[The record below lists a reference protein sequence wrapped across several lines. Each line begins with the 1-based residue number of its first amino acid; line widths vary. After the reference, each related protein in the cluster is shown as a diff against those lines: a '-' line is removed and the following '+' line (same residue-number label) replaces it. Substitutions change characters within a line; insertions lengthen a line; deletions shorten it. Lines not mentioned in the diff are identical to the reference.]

1 MPEPFPGVAME
12 DRKLAVLRAIV
23 EDYIQTSEP
32 VGSKSLADRHKLG
45 VSSATIRNDMAALEE
60 EGLIS
65 APHTSAG
72 RIPTDAGYRVF
83 VDKLNTIK
91 PLSSGERKAIQ
102 TFLDQAV
109 DLDDVMNRTVRLLA
123 QLTKQVALVQYP
135 TLGKSSIRHVELVN
149 AGEFRLLLIVIA
161 DTGRIEQR
169 VIESPIAITDELL
182 TELRTKFNSA
192 LDGQFFSE
200 VPNRISN
207 ITDQFNPTARPLVA
221 SVVATLIE
229 SVVAQAEDRIVVGGT
244 SNLTRIGTDFMT
256 SVGPV
261 LEALEEHVVLL
272 RLLGQAAEPDAI
284 TVRIGAENPVSELHS
299 TSVVTVGYG
308 SADESFAHLGVL
320 GPTRMDYANSM
331 TAVQAVAKYVGQ
343 ILMGK

>member
-1 MPEPFPGVAME
+1 ME

-32 VGSKSLADRHKLG
+32 VGSKALADRHNLG
-45 VSSATIRNDMAALEE
+45 VSSATIRNDMAALED

-72 RIPTDAGYRVF
+72 RVPTDAGYRVF

-91 PLSSGERKAIQ
+91 PLSVGERKAIQ

-135 TLGKSSIRHVELVN
+135 SLGRSAIRHIELVS

-169 VIESPIAITDELL
+169 VIESPIPITDELL
-182 TELRTKFNSA
+182 IELRTKFNAA
-192 LDGQFFSE
+192 LDGQYFTE
-200 VPNRISN
+200 VSNRLTG
-207 ITDQFNPTARPLVA
+207 ITDQFSTQAKPLVA

-229 SVVAQAEDRIVVGGT
+229 SVLAQSEDRVVVGGT
-244 SNLTRIGTDFMT
+244 SNLTRIGSDFLT

-272 RLLGQAAEPDAI
+272 RLLGEAAEPDAI
-284 TVRIGAENPVSELHS
+284 TVRIGHENPVEELHAA
-299 TSVVTVGYG
+299 SVVTVGYG
-308 SADESFAHLGVL
+308 SGAQSLAHMGVL
-320 GPTRMDYANSM
+320 GPTRMDYAASM
-331 TAVQAVAKYVGQ
+331 TSVRAVAKYVGQ

>member
-1 MPEPFPGVAME
+1 ME

-23 EDYIQTSEP
+23 QDYIQTNEP
-32 VGSKSLADRHKLG
+32 VGSKALADRHKLG

-72 RIPTDAGYRVF
+72 RIPTDAGYRIF

-91 PLSSGERKAIQ
+91 PLSTGERKAIQ

-135 TLGKSSIRHVELVN
+135 SLGRSAIRHIELVI
-149 AGEFRLLLIVIA
+149 AGEKRLLLIVIA

-169 VIESPIAITDELL
+169 VIESPIAINDELL
-182 TELRTKFNSA
+182 SELRTKFNTA
-192 LDGQFFSE
+192 LDGQYFTE
-200 VPNRISN
+200 VPSRLES
-207 ITDQFNPTARPLVA
+207 ITDQFAPNVRPLVA
-221 SVVATLIE
+221 SLVATLIE
-229 SVVAQAEDRIVVGGT
+229 SVAAQTEGRVVVGGT
-244 SNLTRIGTDFMT
+244 SNLARIGTDFLT

-272 RLLGQAAEPDAI
+272 RLMGEAAEPDAI
-284 TVRIGAENPVSELHS
+284 TVRIGHENPVEELHS
-299 TSVVTVGYG
+299 ASVVTAGYG
-308 SADESFAHLGVL
+308 SGSQSLAHMGVL
-320 GPTRMDYANSM
+320 GPTRMDYASSM
-331 TAVQAVAKYVGQ
+331 TSVRAVANYVGQ

>member
-1 MPEPFPGVAME
+1 ME

-32 VGSKSLADRHKLG
+32 VGSKALADRHQLG

-72 RIPTDAGYRVF
+72 RIPTDAGYRMF
-83 VDKLNTIK
+83 VDKLSTIK

-109 DLDDVMNRTVRLLA
+109 DLDDVMGRTVRLLA

-135 TLGKSSIRHVELVN
+135 SLGRSAIRHIELVT
-149 AGEFRLLLIVIA
+149 AGEMRLLLIVIA

-169 VIESPIAITDELL
+169 VIDSPIAITDELL
-182 TELRTKFNSA
+182 GELRTKFNSA
-192 LDGQFFSE
+192 LDGQYFTE
-200 VPNRISN
+200 VPSRLVD
-207 ITDQFNPTARPLVA
+207 ITELFAPETQPLVA
-221 SVVATLIE
+221 SIVATLIE
-229 SVVAQAEDRIVVGGT
+229 SVVAQTEERVVVGGT
-244 SNLTRIGTDFMT
+244 SNLTRIGSDFLT

-272 RLLGQAAEPDAI
+272 RLLGEAAEPDAI
-284 TVRIGAENPVSELHS
+284 RVRIGHENPVEELHS
-299 TSVVTVGYG
+299 SSVVTVGYG
-308 SADESFAHLGVL
+308 SGAQSLAHMGVL
-320 GPTRMDYANSM
+320 GPTRMDYAGSM

>member
-1 MPEPFPGVAME
+1 ME

-32 VGSKSLADRHKLG
+32 VGSKALADRHQLG

-72 RIPTDAGYRVF
+72 RIPTDAGYRMF

-109 DLDDVMNRTVRLLA
+109 DLDDVMGRTVRLLA

-135 TLGKSSIRHVELVN
+135 SLGRSAIRHIELVS
-149 AGEFRLLLIVIA
+149 AGEMRLLLIVIA

-169 VIESPIAITDELL
+169 VIDSPISITEELL
-182 TELRTKFNSA
+182 GELRTKFNSA
-192 LDGQFFSE
+192 LDGQYFTD
-200 VPNRISN
+200 VPTRLVD
-207 ITDQFNPTARPLVA
+207 ITEQFAPGTQPLVA
-221 SVVATLIE
+221 SIVATLIE
-229 SVVAQAEDRIVVGGT
+229 SVVAQTEERVVVGGT
-244 SNLTRIGTDFMT
+244 SNLTRIGTDFLT

-272 RLLGQAAEPDAI
+272 RLLGEAAEPDSI
-284 TVRIGAENPVSELHS
+284 RVRIGHENPVEELHS
-299 TSVVTVGYG
+299 ASVVTVGYG
-308 SADESFAHLGVL
+308 SGTQSLAHMGVL
-320 GPTRMDYANSM
+320 GPTRMDYAGSM

>member
-1 MPEPFPGVAME
+1 ME

-32 VGSKSLADRHKLG
+32 VGSKALADRHQLG

-72 RIPTDAGYRVF
+72 RIPTDAGYRIF
-83 VDKLNTIK
+83 VDKLSTIK

-109 DLDDVMNRTVRLLA
+109 DLDDVMGRTVRLLA

-135 TLGKSSIRHVELVN
+135 SLGRSAIRHIELVS
-149 AGEFRLLLIVIA
+149 AGEMRLLLIVIA

-169 VIESPIAITDELL
+169 VIDSPIVITDELL
-182 TELRTKFNSA
+182 GELRTKFNSA
-192 LDGQFFSE
+192 LDGQYFTE
-200 VPNRISN
+200 VPSRLVD
-207 ITDQFNPTARPLVA
+207 ITDLFAPETQPLVA
-221 SVVATLIE
+221 SIVATLIE
-229 SVVAQAEDRIVVGGT
+229 SVVAQTEERVVVGGT
-244 SNLTRIGTDFMT
+244 SNLTRIGTDFLT

-272 RLLGQAAEPDAI
+272 RLLGEAAEPDSI
-284 TVRIGAENPVSELHS
+284 RVRIGHENPVEELHS
-299 TSVVTVGYG
+299 ASVVTVGYG
-308 SADESFAHLGVL
+308 SGAQSLAHMGVL
-320 GPTRMDYANSM
+320 GPTRMDYAGSM